1 MAMRVLIGSAYFE
14 SHRGGI
20 EIVAGRLARELQ
32 RQGAEVT
39 WFATEDSPAP
49 ERGSGCGASL
59 PISAWNITERKFGV
73 PLPLPGPR
81 GVASIWREVRAAD
94 AVLLHD
100 SLYPINVVAM
110 LAARW
115 HRKPVVL
122 VQHIGTIP
130 YRNPLLRGVMSL
142 ANALIARPML
152 ATADQVVF
160 ISAAVAEHF
169 SHVSFKAKPRLIF
182 NGVDTDVFGLPP
194 VGFDKGSA
202 RALMGLAADKPVV
215 LFVGRFVEKKGL
227 RFIERLARR
236 RPDLTFALAGWGPID
251 PGEWG
256 LANVHVLRDV
266 QGPSLAPLYRSSD
279 VFILPSIGEGLPL
292 VLQEA
297 LACGLPAICG
307 RETAAADPDA
317 CALIEGVEI
326 EGTDADVAVAELA
339 ARIDRVLADKANA
352 PSAAEHRHAYAVSRY
367 SWTQAARAYL
377 SIMTELVEQ
386 AGAPAVGQV
395 SRTS

>member
-1 MAMRVLIGSAYFE
+1 MRVLIGSAYFE

-39 WFATEDSPAP
+39 WFATGDSAPP

-81 GVASIWREVRAAD
+81 GVAGIWREVRAAD

-100 SLYPINVVAM
+100 SLYPTNVVAM

-122 VQHIGTIP
+122 VQHIAAIP

-152 ATADQVVF
+152 ATADQIVF

-169 SHVSFKAKPRLIF
+169 ARVSFKGKPRLIF
-182 NGVDTDVFGLPP
+182 NGVDTEVFGLPP
-194 VGFDKGSA
+194 VGFDKGSI
-202 RALMGLAADKPVV
+202 RASLGLAVDKPVV

-227 RFIERLARR
+227 RPIERLARR
-236 RPDLTFALAGWGPID
+236 RPDLAFALAGWGPID

-256 LANVHVLRDV
+256 LANVHVLRDL
-266 QGPSLAPLYRSSD
+266 QGPSLAPLYQSSD
-279 VFILPSIGEGLPL
+279 VFVLPSIGEGLPL

-297 LACGLPAICG
+297 LACGLPVICG

-317 CALIEGVEI
+317 GALIEGVEI
-326 EGTDADVAVAELA
+326 EGADADVTAAALA
-339 ARIDRVLADKANA
+339 ARIDRVLAEQAKA
-352 PSAAEHRHAYAVSRY
+352 PGAADVRHAYAVSRY

-377 SIMTELVEQ
+377 SIMTDLVEQ
-386 AGAPAVGQV
+386 ATVPAVGRV